1 MLPYDFFWHGD
12 GMNSFWVG
20 LQFLTR
26 IHLSNTTV
34 WKDEEFG
41 KSVIW
46 FPVYG
51 WILGLF
57 MSFIYF
63 LMKPLDTPYLTAFLI
78 VLGEFFLSGGTLA
91 DGLMDSSD
99 GLFSGRSRERSLEI
113 MKDSLIGSFGMLSI
127 LIFVNLYTLSL
138 GSMDVLLYPVLIAA
152 PTLGRLNLV
161 ISICEYPY
169 ARPYGMGKA
178 FSAYRSR
185 YAVAGA
191 VVFAL
196 LPALCFGFTYL
207 ILAGAS
213 ILLGLYLNRWIV
225 GKIGGATGDTYGF
238 VNQVTEVFVS
248 VLFLIIT
255 RGNLWHIW

>member
-1 MLPYDFFWHGD
+1 
-12 GMNSFWVG
+12 MNSFLVG
-20 LQFLTR
+20 LQFMTR
-26 IHLSNTTV
+26 IHISNNTI

-41 KSVIW
+41 KSVVW

-51 WILGLF
+51 WILGVF
-57 MSFIYF
+57 MCLIYY
-63 LMKPLDTPYLTAFLI
+63 LLKPLDVPYFTAFLI
-78 VLGEFFLSGGTLA
+78 VIGELFLSGGTLA

-127 LIFVNLYTLSL
+127 IIFINLYTLSL
-138 GSMDVLLYPVLIAA
+138 GSTDALLYPVLIAA

-178 FSAYRSR
+178 FATYRGEH
-185 YAVAGA
+185 AVAGA
-191 VVFAL
+191 VVLAL
-196 LPALCFGFTYL
+196 LPALYFGFTYL
-207 ILAGAS
+207 ILAGAAV
-213 ILLGLYLNRWIV
+213 LLGLYLNRWIV

-238 VNQVTEVFVS
+238 VNQITEMVLAL
-248 VLFLIIT
+248 LFLLIT
-255 RGNLWHIW
+255 RGNLWHML